1 MALSLG
7 YGLLFGTVMT
17 LQALGFKVK
26 EAEKM
31 LNIITDHSL
40 STEEIIRQALKNK

>member
-17 LQALGFKVK
+17 LILLPRLYLMNYQFVNWIAKFSKK
-26 EAEKM
+26 
-31 LNIITDHSL
+31 
-40 STEEIIRQALKNK
+40 